1 MTLSTMVVENFIQ
14 TFFRSPYPMTGGMK
28 NTEVS
33 SGKFIFLLITFLIL
47 ILIKAF
53 IVYLGYNYMAPRIM
67 YSLSIEKNMTLEQI
81 QSRFHPITFVESVIF
96 VILMNTLFSS

>member
-14 TFFRSPYPMTGGMK
+14 TFFRSPYPMSGGMK
-28 NTEVS
+28 NTQVS
-33 SGKFIFLLITFLIL
+33 SGQFLFLFITFLIL

-67 YSLSIEKNMTLEQI
+67 YSLSIDNKMTFEEI